1 LPIMLAAPSA
11 AIDLP
16 LKILVRQAGNG
27 KVWMA
32 YNCTAYLQQR
42 HGFPLELTPNIAA
55 VEAMA
60 AKAGE

>member
-1 LPIMLAAPSA
+1 
-11 AIDLP
+11 
-16 LKILVRQAGNG
+16 
-27 KVWMA
+27 MA

-60 AKAGE
+60 VKAGE